1 MANTAQIFELAQAE
15 RIRAWS
21 RRIGLGSKF
30 AITLSIGAI
39 GSGVMTYGVLTGTA
53 PVNPSPR
60 VVLFLLFV
68 NLVLVMLLGAIVA
81 RRLVQLWVARRAGS
95 AGSRL
100 QVRMV
105 VLFSI
110 LAVVP
115 TIFVGLFSGLYFHLG
130 LEAWFSD
137 HVRTVLQ
144 ESVKASE
151 VYIEEHR
158 KVVRADVLAM
168 ANDLNRLSPE
178 VTAGRVNLGDIVVT
192 QAALRSLA
200 EAVVFNSS
208 GQILAKTQ
216 FSFGVGITTLPD
228 GALKQAAAGDVVILT
243 SDGGDRVRALLR
255 LDRYIDGYLFVGR
268 FVDSRVLGHAA
279 RAGAA
284 LEEYEDREGARFDIE
299 ITFTLIFTVV
309 GVLVLLAAVW
319 FGLWFSNLL
328 VAPVGRLVTAVERV
342 RAGDYS
348 SRVDEGREDDEF
360 ATLSRAF
367 NRMTD
372 QIETQKN
379 ELTEANSQL
388 DLRRRFTEAVL
399 SGVTA
404 GVIGVDGN
412 GVINLPNKSAIN
424 LMGVSANELVGR
436 RFEDVV
442 PEMAPLLIEARRQRG
457 RTARNQVTIERG
469 GVSRNLLVR
478 VVAQWNSQELGGYV
492 VTFDDLTDL
501 LVAQRRAAWGDI
513 ARRIAHEI
521 KNPLTPI
528 QLSAERLR
536 RKYKNEIQSDPDIFD
551 QCTETIIRQVTDI
564 GRMVDEFSE
573 FVRMPGAEF
582 KKEELNKLVQ
592 QAVFLQQVANSNI
605 GFRMMLPDDP
615 VILLL
620 DGRQITRALTNLIKN
635 AAEALSGDRSNSKMG
650 VSEDGIV
657 EVEIVEQDKQTV
669 VLEIRDNGPGFPTAL
684 RDRLTEPYVTTR
696 TKGPGLGLAIV
707 EKVMEEHHGALEL
720 NDRPEGGAL
729 VRLTFNRE
737 LPLGEKGDHSKNS
750 VAIKQKVVGHGT

>member
-1 MANTAQIFELAQAE
+1 MADTDHTLESAQAE
-15 RIRAWS
+15 RLYAWA
-21 RRIGLGSKF
+21 RRSSLGNK
-30 AITLSIGAI
+30 LSIALVIGAI
-39 GSGVMTYGVLTGTA
+39 GSGAMTYAVLTGA
-53 PVNPSPR
+53 GPVSPSPR
-60 VVLFLLFV
+60 VILFLLFV
-68 NLVLVMLLGAIVA
+68 NLVLVMVLGAIIA
-81 RRLVQLWVARRAGS
+81 RRLVHLWVARRAGS

-144 ESVKASE
+144 ESVQASE

-168 ANDLNRLSPE
+168 ANDLNRLSPD
-178 VTAGRVNLGDIVVT
+178 VAAGRVNLAEIVAT
-192 QAALRSLA
+192 QAALRSLT

-208 GQILAKTQ
+208 GQILAKTR
-216 FSFGVGITTLPD
+216 FSFGVGIDTLPD
-228 GALKQAAAGDVVILT
+228 GALKQAATGDVVILT
-243 SDGGDRVRALLR
+243 SDSEDRVRALVN

-284 LEEYEDREGARFDIE
+284 MEEYEEREGARSEIE
-299 ITFTLIFTVV
+299 ITFTLIFMVV
-309 GVLVLLAAVW
+309 GILVLLAAVW
-319 FGLWFSNLL
+319 LGLWFSNLM
-328 VAPVGRLVTAVERV
+328 VAPVGRLVSAVERV

-348 SRVDEGREDDEF
+348 SRVDEGREDDEI

-372 QIETQKN
+372 QIESQQN
-379 ELTEANSQL
+379 ELTEANTQL

-404 GVIGVDGN
+404 GVIGVDSKGI
-412 GVINLPNKSAIN
+412 INLPNSSAIE
-424 LMGVSANELVGR
+424 LVGAPANELIGH
-436 RFEDVV
+436 RFDEAI
-442 PEMAPLLIEARRQRG
+442 PEMGPLLEEARRLRG
-457 RTARNQVTIERG
+457 RTARSQVTLERN
-469 GVSRNLLVR
+469 GVSRDLLVR
-478 VVAQWNSQELGGYV
+478 VVAQWSRRGAGGYV

-536 RKYKNEIQSDPDIFD
+536 RKYKGEVRSDPDVFD
-551 QCTETIIRQVTDI
+551 QCTDTIIRQVTDI
-564 GRMVDEFSE
+564 GRMVDEFTE

-582 KKEELNKLVQ
+582 HNEDVSDLVR
-592 QAVFLQQVANSNI
+592 QAVFLQQVAHPSI
-605 GFRMMLPDDP
+605 EFDIVAPETTVVVP
-615 VILLL
+615 C
-620 DGRQITRALTNLIKN
+620 DGRQVLRALTNLTKN
-635 AAEALSGDRSNSKMG
+635 AAESLTGRRSDS
-650 VSEDGIV
+650 DGAGGH
-657 EVEIVEQDKQTV
+657 VEIELIERPEDV
-669 VLEIRDNGPGFPTAL
+669 VIEIRDNGPGFPSAL

-696 TKGPGLGLAIV
+696 TKGTGLGLAIV
-707 EKVMEEHHGALEL
+707 QKVMEEHHGTLEL
-720 NDRPEGGAL
+720 TDRPEGGAL
-729 VRLTFNRE
+729 ARLTFIRNLVQADRDDE
-737 LPLGEKGDHSKNS
+737 NDGSVKNP
-750 VAIKQKVVGHGT
+750 IKEQKVFSHGT

>member
-1 MANTAQIFELAQAE
+1 MANTAQSLELAQAD
-15 RIRAWS
+15 RLYAWA
-21 RRIGLGSKF
+21 RRVGLGSKLSI
-30 AITLSIGAI
+30 ALSIGAV
-39 GSGVMTYGVLTGTA
+39 GSGVMTYAVLTGAA
-53 PVNPSPR
+53 PVSPSPR
-60 VVLFLLFV
+60 VILFLLFV

-158 KVVRADVLAM
+158 NVVRADVLAM

-178 VTAGRVNLGDIVVT
+178 VAAGRVNLNDVVAT
-192 QAALRSLA
+192 QAALRSLT
-200 EAVVFNSS
+200 EAIVFNSS
-208 GQILAKTQ
+208 GGVLAKTQ
-216 FSFGVGITTLPD
+216 FSFGVGVESLPD
-228 GALKQAAAGDVVILT
+228 GAFKQAAAGDVVILT
-243 SDGGDRVRALLR
+243 SDSEDRVRALLK

-284 LEEYEDREGARFDIE
+284 MEEYEEREGARSEIE
-299 ITFTLIFTVV
+299 ITFTLIFMVV

-328 VAPVGRLVTAVERV
+328 VAPVGRLVSAVERV

-348 SRVDEGREDDEF
+348 SRVDEGREDDEI

-372 QIETQKN
+372 QIEAQKN
-379 ELTEANSQL
+379 ELTEANTQL

-404 GVIGVDGN
+404 GVIGVDSN
-412 GVINLPNKSAIN
+412 GIVNLPNKSATA
-424 LMGVSANELVGR
+424 LVGMSANDLVGR
-436 RFEDVV
+436 RFDEVL
-442 PEMAPLLIEARRQRG
+442 PEMASLLVEARRQRG
-457 RTARNQVTIERG
+457 RTSRSQVTLERE
-469 GVSRNLLVR
+469 GVARNLLVR
-478 VVAQWNSQELGGYV
+478 VVAQWTPQGLGGYV

-536 RKYKNEIQSDPDIFD
+536 RKYKKEVQSDPDIFD
-551 QCTETIIRQVTDI
+551 QCTDTIIRQVTDI

-582 KKEELNKLVQ
+582 KSENLGELVR
-592 QAVFLQQVANSNI
+592 QAVFLQQVAHSKI
-605 GFRMMLPDDP
+605 EFRILMPEEPVLLPVDD
-615 VILLL
+615 
-620 DGRQITRALTNLIKN
+620 RQVMRALTNLIKN
-635 AAEALSGDRSNSKMG
+635 AAEAISGPDHERAGGKKKGG
-650 VSEDGIV
+650 VIEV
-657 EVEIVEQDKQTV
+657 EVVEQNKHSV
-669 VLEIRDNGPGFPTAL
+669 VLEIRDDGPGFPAAL

-696 TKGPGLGLAIV
+696 TKGTGLGLAIV
-707 EKVMEEHHGALEL
+707 EKVMEEHHGILEL
-720 NDRPEGGAL
+720 ADREGGGAL
-729 VRLTFNRE
+729 VRLTFSRD
-737 LPLGEKGDHSKNS
+737 LPLGEAGDGSAS
-750 VAIKQKVVGHGT
+750 SDKVEQRVISHGA